1 MTKTL
6 ARDSSAARRDLE
18 ESLRGLKTDHLDL
31 WQMHSVVS
39 PGDVEKR
46 QRNGVMK
53 AMEEAKRSGKA
64 RYIGF
69 TGHRTP
75 SAHRRVLEV
84 TDQFDTCQMPINAA
98 DPSYES
104 FVKKYPA
111 DARGEEPWR
120 SRNENSC

>member
-6 ARDSSAARRDLE
+6 ARDSRAARRDLE
-18 ESLRGLKTDHLDL
+18 ESLRRLRTDYLDL

-39 PGDVEKR
+39 PGDVEER
-46 QRNGVMK
+46 QRNGVMEV
-53 AMEEAKRSGKA
+53 MEEAKSSGKV

-69 TGHRTP
+69 TGHTTP

-104 FVKKYPA
+104 FVERRTCSIFVG
-111 DARGEEPWR
+111 DAQQNIAVAR
-120 SRNENSC
+120 